1 MFFHSRNRLG
11 NDPERKAWV
20 LRRAL
25 TQGHIA
31 TCFGGRHSSA
41 NLTLR
46 TDSHVVPREDDSL
59 DFLPS
64 SVGRGKNAN
73 AMP

>member
-1 MFFHSRNRLG
+1 VFFNTRNRLG
-11 NDPERKAWV
+11 NDPERKAWA
-20 LRRAL
+20 LGRIL

-46 TDSHVVPREDDSL
+46 TYSHVVPREDDSL

-64 SVGRGKNAN
+64 SVARGKNAK